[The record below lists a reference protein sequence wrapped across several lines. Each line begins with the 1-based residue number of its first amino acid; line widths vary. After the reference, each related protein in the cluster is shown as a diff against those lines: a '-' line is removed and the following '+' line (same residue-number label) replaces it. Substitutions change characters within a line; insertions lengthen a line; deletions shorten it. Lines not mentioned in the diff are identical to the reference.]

1 MKIHEYQA
9 KALLAD
15 YGVPVP
21 RGKVASTLS
30 EAGEI
35 ARELKGRVVVKAQ
48 VHAGGRGRAGGI
60 KVDNSPEEVEKSAER
75 MLGRRLSTYQT
86 TAEGVLVS
94 KVLVEEALDI
104 ERELYLAVVVDGS
117 SRMPVMMASEAGG
130 IDIEEI
136 ARNSPEK
143 ILRVFVDPPSRFPP
157 FQARKL
163 AYGLNLNAAQI
174 RPAMELMMNLYR
186 LFWTKDCS
194 LVEINPL
201 VTTAGGK
208 VVALDAKVNFDDSA
222 LFRHSDIQALRDLEQ
237 EDPLEVRARD
247 LGMNNYIKMTG
258 NIGCMVNGAG
268 LAMAVMD
275 MIAQLGGSV
284 ANFLDVGVANNIDRV
299 VNAFRMFASDPGI
312 KVVLINIFGGI
323 TRVDVIA
330 RGIVEAYKQIGVHFP
345 IVIRLAGTNVE
356 DGKRILAESGISYLE
371 AGDLYD
377 AAQKAVMVARRKR

>member
-1 MKIHEYQA
+1 
-9 KALLAD
+9 
-15 YGVPVP
+15 
-21 RGKVASTLS
+21 VA
-30 EAGEI
+30 
-35 ARELKGRVVVKAQ
+35 
-48 VHAGGRGRAGGI
+48 
-60 KVDNSPEEVEKSAER
+60 NSPEEVEKPAER
-75 MLGRRLSTYQT
+75 MLGGRLVTYQT
-86 TAEGVLVS
+86 TAEGELVS

-104 ERELYLAVVVDGS
+104 ERALYLAVVVDGS
-117 SRMPVMMASEAGG
+117 SCMPVMMASEAGG

-136 ARNSPEK
+136 ARSSPEK
-143 ILRVFVDPPSRFPP
+143 ILRVFVDPPSSFTP

-201 VTTAGGK
+201 VTTAEGK

-284 ANFLDVGVANNIDRV
+284 ANFLDVGVVNNIDRV

-330 RGIVEAYKQIGVHFP
+330 RGIVEAYKQMGVHFP

-356 DGKRILAESGISYLE
+356 DGKRILAESGISYIE

-377 AAQKAVMVARRKR
+377 AAQKAVMVARGKR

>member
-30 EAGEI
+30 ETREI
-35 ARELKGRVVVKAQ
+35 ARELEGRVVVKAQ
-48 VHAGGRGRAGGI
+48 VHAGGRGKAGGI
-60 KVDNSPEEVEKSAER
+60 KVANSPEEVEKQAER
-75 MLGRRLSTYQT
+75 MLGKRLVTYQT

-136 ARNSPEK
+136 ARSSPEK
-143 ILRVFVDPPSRFPP
+143 ILRVFVDPPSSFPP

-163 AYGLNLNAAQI
+163 AYGLNLDAAQI

-275 MIAQLGGSV
+275 MITQLGGSV
-284 ANFLDVGVANNIDRV
+284 ANFLDVGVVNNIDRV

-330 RGIVEAYKQIGVHFP
+330 RGIVEAYKQMGAHFP

-356 DGKRILAESGISYLE
+356 DGKCILAESGISYLE

-377 AAQKAVMVARRKR
+377 AAQKAVMVARGKR

>member
-1 MKIHEYQA
+1 
-9 KALLAD
+9 
-15 YGVPVP
+15 
-21 RGKVASTLS
+21 
-30 EAGEI
+30 
-35 ARELKGRVVVKAQ
+35 
-48 VHAGGRGRAGGI
+48 
-60 KVDNSPEEVEKSAER
+60 
-75 MLGRRLSTYQT
+75 
-86 TAEGVLVS
+86 
-94 KVLVEEALDI
+94 
-104 ERELYLAVVVDGS
+104 
-117 SRMPVMMASEAGG
+117 MPVMMASEAGG

-136 ARNSPEK
+136 ARSSPEK
-143 ILRVFVDPPSRFPP
+143 ILRVFVGPPSSFPP

-174 RPAMELMMNLYR
+174 RPAMELMMSLYR

-284 ANFLDVGVANNIDRV
+284 ANFLDVGVVNNIDRV

-323 TRVDVIA
+323 TRCDDVAQGILLA
-330 RGIVEAYKQIGVHFP
+330 RDQLAISVPIIV
-345 IVIRLAGTNVE
+345 RLVGTNEEKGRNMLSKAGIAVSRRMT
-356 DGKRILAESGISYLE
+356 DAIRQAVSLARERSAL
-371 AGDLYD
+371 
-377 AAQKAVMVARRKR
+377 

>member
-60 KVDNSPEEVEKSAER
+60 KVANSPEEVEKSAER

-130 IDIEEI
+130 MDIEEI
-136 ARNSPEK
+136 ARNSPKK
-143 ILRVFVDPPSRFPP
+143 ILRVFVDPPSSFPP

>member
-1 MKIHEYQA
+1 
-9 KALLAD
+9 
-15 YGVPVP
+15 
-21 RGKVASTLS
+21 
-30 EAGEI
+30 
-35 ARELKGRVVVKAQ
+35 
-48 VHAGGRGRAGGI
+48 
-60 KVDNSPEEVEKSAER
+60 
-75 MLGRRLSTYQT
+75 
-86 TAEGVLVS
+86 
-94 KVLVEEALDI
+94 
-104 ERELYLAVVVDGS
+104 
-117 SRMPVMMASEAGG
+117 
-130 IDIEEI
+130 
-136 ARNSPEK
+136 
-143 ILRVFVDPPSRFPP
+143 
-157 FQARKL
+157 
-163 AYGLNLNAAQI
+163 
-174 RPAMELMMNLYR
+174 MNLYR

-284 ANFLDVGVANNIDRV
+284 ANFLDVGVVNNIDRV

-330 RGIVEAYKQIGVHFP
+330 RGIVEAYKQMGVHFP

-377 AAQKAVMVARRKR
+377 TAQKAVMVARGKR

>member
-30 EAGEI
+30 EAREI
-35 ARELKGRVVVKAQ
+35 ARELGGRVVVKAQ
-48 VHAGGRGRAGGI
+48 VHAGGRGKAGGI
-60 KVDNSPEEVEKSAER
+60 KVANSPEEVEKPAER
-75 MLGRRLSTYQT
+75 MLGKRLVTYQT

-130 IDIEEI
+130 MDIEEI

-143 ILRVFVDPPSRFPP
+143 ILRVFVGPPSSFPP

-284 ANFLDVGVANNIDRV
+284 ANFLDVGVVNNIDRV

>member
-35 ARELKGRVVVKAQ
+35 ARELGGRVVVKAQ

-60 KVDNSPEEVEKSAER
+60 KAANSPEKVEKSAER
-75 MLGRRLSTYQT
+75 MLGRRLVTYQT

-136 ARNSPEK
+136 ARSSQGK
-143 ILRVFVDPPSRFPP
+143 ILRVFVDPPSSFPP

-186 LFWTKDCS
+186 LFWKKDCS

-201 VTTAGGK
+201 VTTAEGK

-275 MIAQLGGSV
+275 MIAQLGGSM
-284 ANFLDVGVANNIDRV
+284 ANFLDVGVVNNIDRV

-330 RGIVEAYKQIGVHFP
+330 RGIVEAYKQMGVHFP

-356 DGKRILAESGISYLE
+356 DGKRILAESGISYIE

-377 AAQKAVMVARRKR
+377 AAQKAVMVARGKR

>member
-30 EAGEI
+30 EAREI
-35 ARELKGRVVVKAQ
+35 ARELGGRVVVKAQ
-48 VHAGGRGRAGGI
+48 VHAGGRGKAGGI
-60 KVDNSPEEVEKSAER
+60 KVANSPEEVEKPAER
-75 MLGRRLSTYQT
+75 MLGKRLVTYQT

-130 IDIEEI
+130 MDIEEI

-143 ILRVFVDPPSRFPP
+143 ILRVFVGPPSSFPP

-201 VTTAGGK
+201 VTIAGGK

-284 ANFLDVGVANNIDRV
+284 ANFLDVGVVNNIDRV

-323 TRVDVIA
+323 TRVDVIV

-345 IVIRLAGTNVE
+345 VVIRLAGTNVE

-377 AAQKAVMVARRKR
+377 AAQKAVMVARGKR